1 MREVS
6 ARELKKI
13 LGVTNQ
19 TIYNWRRAGKISFKQ
34 LNKRNFIYDLDS
46 VYNMNLMNTKQVI
59 AYCRVSSSK
68 QKDDLIRQE
77 ESIRE
82 FARVN
87 GVKID
92 NFYSEIGSGMSQNR
106 KIFNK
111 IIEDVCQ
118 NKISRIYITFKD
130 RLTRFGFGY
139 FERLFSRF
147 GCEIV
152 ILNST
157 SEITFEQELTQD
169 LIAIIHHFSMK
180 MYSNRRQKLEEF
192 AKDLEDENN

>member
-59 AYCRVSSSK
+59 AYCRVSCSK

-118 NKISRIYITFKD
+118 NKISKIYITFKD
-130 RLTRFGFGY
+130 RLTRFSFGY

-169 LIAIIHHFSMK
+169 LIAIIHNFSMK